1 MSIIFAIVFDP
12 ERLDMSF
19 RPELKPKGS
28 STSLRPKGSLS
39 T

>member
-12 ERLDMSF
+12 ERLDMS
-19 RPELKPKGS
+19 S
-28 STSLRPKGSLS
+28 STCLRPKGSLS